1 MKELKNMVIVEETIT
16 TGYTNEHGKVVA
28 TSIKKRKALGK
39 EFAEKRAETDETLE
53 IIGPA
58 FEIIRTINGKKVRQV
73 LSLEDAEAIEGVVN
87 DKKEEIKLPENKE
100 EKTDESHVI
109 EKAKPGPKPKK
120 VEEKKEASKEEKENQ

>member
-39 EFAEKRAETDETLE
+39 EFAEKRAKTDETLE

-58 FEIIRTINGKKVRQV
+58 FEVIRAINGKKIRQV
-73 LSLEDAEAIEGVVN
+73 LSLEDAEVIEVVAE
-87 DKKEEIKLPENKE
+87 KKEEIKLPENKA
-100 EKTDESHVI
+100 EKTDENQVI
-109 EKAKPGPKPKK
+109 KKEKPGPKPKK
-120 VEEKKEASKEEKENQ
+120 VEEKKEESEEGKENQ

>member
-39 EFAEKRAETDETLE
+39 EFAEKRAETDETIIVIGSAYE
-53 IIGPA
+53 IL
-58 FEIIRTINGKKVRQV
+58 RTINGKKVRQV
-73 LSLEDAEAIEGVVN
+73 LSLEDAKAIEGAN

-100 EKTDESHVI
+100 EKTDESQVI
-109 EKAKPGPKPKK
+109 KKEKPGPKPKK
-120 VEEKKEASKEEKENQ
+120 VEEKKEESEEGKENQ